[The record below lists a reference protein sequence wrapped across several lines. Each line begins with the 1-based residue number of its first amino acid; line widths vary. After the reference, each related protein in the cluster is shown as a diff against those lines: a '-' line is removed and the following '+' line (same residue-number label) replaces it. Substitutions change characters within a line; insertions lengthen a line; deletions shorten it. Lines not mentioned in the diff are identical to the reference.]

1 MKGNITQRTSD
12 LLPVCA
18 DTPDSGI
25 LGHSI

>member
-12 LLPVCA
+12 LLLLCA

-25 LGHSI
+25 LGYSI